1 MGRAHCLA
9 RRPDGR
15 IRHRE
20 ARVNEAVR
28 PAPPP
33 GATPLLPPGGTGAPP
48 LIRPPSPDQLDRML
62 RVVPSF
68 AWVALTVL
76 GLTLLATLVW
86 SMISHAPLKVA
97 GDGILLSPGGVA
109 DVVTPTQGYLV
120 RLLVAPGDEVK
131 AGQPV
136 AVLDQPELQTK
147 LDLKRLE
154 LEKLKDQKERIA
166 AFHASEG
173 AARAALIGERT
184 SGLTARIANLR
195 QLEATTAALLETQ
208 GALLERGLITRER
221 VLSIRAQLQQTQT
234 NRLEAENA
242 LTQIDTDEQL
252 AATRAHREVLD
263 IEMRVAAAE
272 RDLAAMQMEFARHT
286 RVTAPLDGTVVEQA
300 ANTGELISAGSPIL
314 RMLPSEGSGTEQLV
328 NLVYVGKGEGK
339 RIKPGMAAQIIPA
352 TVRVQRDGFIRGH
365 VTSVSAIPV
374 SREAMLRVLKNSTL
388 VEQLTRN
395 GAPVAV
401 TIALEKDPS
410 TPSGY
415 AWSSSRGPSTSIANG
430 TLTATEVVVGDI
442 PILALVIPNSEFLL
456 TRLGL

>member
-1 MGRAHCLA
+1 
-9 RRPDGR
+9 
-15 IRHRE
+15 
-20 ARVNEAVR
+20 
-28 PAPPP
+28 
-33 GATPLLPPGGTGAPP
+33 
-48 LIRPPSPDQLDRML
+48 ML
-62 RVVPSF
+62 RVMPSF
-68 AWVALTVL
+68 AWVALSAL
-76 GLTLLATLVW
+76 CATLLATLAW
-86 SMISHAPLKVA
+86 SMVSQAPLKVA
-97 GDGILLSPGGVA
+97 GEGILLSPGGVA

-120 RLLVAPGDEVK
+120 RLLVTQGDEVK

-136 AVLDQPELQTK
+136 ALLDQPELQTK
-147 LDLKRLE
+147 LDVKRLE
-154 LEKLKDQKERIA
+154 LEKLRDQKERIA

-173 AARAALIGERT
+173 AARAALIGER
-184 SGLTARIANLR
+184 SAGLKARVTNLR
-195 QLEATTAALLETQ
+195 QLEATTSALLETQ
-208 GALLERGLITRER
+208 EALLERGLITRER
-221 VLSIRAQLQQTQT
+221 VLGIRAQLQQTQT
-234 NRLEAENA
+234 NRLDAENA
-242 LTQIDTDEQL
+242 LTQIETDEQL

-300 ANTGELISAGSPIL
+300 ANTGELIAAGSPIL
-314 RMLPSEGSGTEQLV
+314 RMLPSEGHAADQLV
-328 NLVYVGKGEGK
+328 NLVYVGRGEGK

-352 TVRVQRDGFIRGH
+352 TVRVQRDGFIRGR

-415 AWSSSRGPSTSIANG
+415 AWSSSRGPSTAIANG
-430 TLTATEVVVGDI
+430 TLTATDVVVGDI